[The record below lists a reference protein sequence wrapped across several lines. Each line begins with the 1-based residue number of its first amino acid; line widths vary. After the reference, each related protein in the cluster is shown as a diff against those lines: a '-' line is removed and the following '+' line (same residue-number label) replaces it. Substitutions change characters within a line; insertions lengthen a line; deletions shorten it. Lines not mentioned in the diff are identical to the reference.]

1 MKEFL
6 IFLPNDVI
14 ISMIA
19 KKFVWDND
27 DNTIVFK
34 DENDSIVAI
43 FRQESIIGVS
53 MKLNTRNEEQK
64 LLPDFNT
71 YVEDQDEC

>member
-43 FRQESIIGVS
+43 FRQESIIGAS

-71 YVEDQDEC
+71 YAEDQDEC

>member
-14 ISMIA
+14 ISMVA